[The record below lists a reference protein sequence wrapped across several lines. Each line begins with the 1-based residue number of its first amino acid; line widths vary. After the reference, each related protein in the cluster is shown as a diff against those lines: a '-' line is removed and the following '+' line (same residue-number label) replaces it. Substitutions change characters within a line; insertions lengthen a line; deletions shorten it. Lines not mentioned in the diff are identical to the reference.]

1 MTSQTNDQDMEAVL
15 DISLFQQGATRTG
28 FMNET
33 MTLYCDKN
41 GSLFMS
47 AEVACKTLQYKAGNG
62 AHAVRNLVAKTNEEG
77 MTLKC
82 SLKEVLVG
90 EASPRTWS
98 IRLSL
103 RRT

>member
-1 MTSQTNDQDMEAVL
+1 M
-15 DISLFQQGATRTG
+15 
-28 FMNET
+28 
-33 MTLYCDKN
+33 
-41 GSLFMS
+41 
-47 AEVACKTLQYKAGNG
+47 
-62 AHAVRNLVAKTNEEG
+62 RNLVAKTNEEG